1 MSVRCGTLNGDP
13 GIRPSYHAFVASKVP
28 WVEICDGLA
37 PLRRRSDEGADE
49 RHRRAGRIELDNT
62 SGAGRRLHMNQQVAR
77 LSPHQNG
84 KVVAVLMA
92 VTSLIFIIP
101 FFVFFG
107 LVGPAGSRPPLLMM
121 LLMPILYLVIGYV
134 SVAIGCALYNFLYRY
149 IGGFEYEA
157 TTASG
162 DPR

>member
-1 MSVRCGTLNGDP
+1 
-13 GIRPSYHAFVASKVP
+13 
-28 WVEICDGLA
+28 
-37 PLRRRSDEGADE
+37 
-49 RHRRAGRIELDNT
+49 
-62 SGAGRRLHMNQQVAR
+62 MNQQVAR

-92 VTSLIFIIP
+92 ATSLIFIIP